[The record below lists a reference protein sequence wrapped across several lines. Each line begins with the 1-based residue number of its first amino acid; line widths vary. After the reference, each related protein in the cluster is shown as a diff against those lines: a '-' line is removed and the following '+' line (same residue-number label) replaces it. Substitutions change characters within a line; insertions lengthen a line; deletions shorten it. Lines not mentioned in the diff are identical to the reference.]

1 MHDIQT
7 RKGYQYLT
15 GGEHKRTSRIMP
27 PNAGIKL
34 RLPIGNNP
42 LVRVKRVNGVEPL
55 LVVLQDIFEEL
66 GGISKPNARRSIES
80 ARQRLGRDVDIHRV
94 QQGPNTVLACTLN
107 DALDLLIEMDV
118 PDARQLRRQLIE
130 LGKAVKAGDED
141 GAVEAEIAS
150 SKATLDALPV
160 EEKKLMLE
168 LLQPAKVTDAF
179 AVVESRG

>member
-1 MHDIQT
+1 
-7 RKGYQYLT
+7 
-15 GGEHKRTSRIMP
+15 MP
-27 PNAGIKL
+27 SNANMQL
-34 RLPIGNNP
+34 RLPIGNSP
-42 LVRVKRVNGVEPL
+42 VVRVRRVNGVEPL
-55 LVVLQDIFEEL
+55 LVVLQDVFVEV
-66 GGISKPNARRSIES
+66 GGISKIQVKKRIEH
-80 ARQRLGRDVDIHRV
+80 AAQKLGRDVDIHEVR
-94 QQGPNTVLACTLN
+94 QGPNTLLACTLN
-107 DALDLLIEMDV
+107 DALDLLIEVDV
-118 PDARQLRRQLIE
+118 LHARQLRRQLIE